1 MAKYTEQFGEWLKNH
16 SLPVIFNDIENLKD
30 LFILK
35 YIDCEI
41 GYETEWLFE
50 QKLIL
55 KANIVI
61 PEYKDR
67 IEALKTAKNKLFNL
81 TSVKTQDN
89 ANNTYNNG
97 EQVTKQV
104 ILPLN
109 EETAEPNSVT
119 TATPTINSDVRN
131 LTRTEE
137 LRPNEIKLQID
148 EIEKTSQ
155 FLMNKLLGEFKN
167 LFMGVY

>member
-16 SLPVIFNDIENLKD
+16 SLPDIFNDIENLKD

-67 IEALKTAKNKLFNL
+67 INALKTAKNKLFNL
-81 TSVKTQDN
+81 TSIKTQDN

-119 TATPTINSDVRN
+119 TATPTINSDIRN

>member
-16 SLPVIFNDIENLKD
+16 SLPDIFNEIENLKD

-61 PEYKDR
+61 PEYKDH
-67 IEALKTAKNKLFNL
+67 INALKTAKNKLFNL

-89 ANNTYNNG
+89 ATNTYNNG

>member
-16 SLPVIFNDIENLKD
+16 SLPVIFNEIDNFKD

-55 KANIVI
+55 KSNIVI

-67 IEALKTAKNKLFNL
+67 IDALKTAENKLFNL
-81 TSVKTQDN
+81 TSIKTQDS

-109 EETAEPNSVT
+109 EESGEPNSVT
-119 TATPTINSDVRN
+119 TATPTINSDERN
-131 LTRTEE
+131 LTRIED
-137 LRPNEIKLQID
+137 LRPNDLKLQID
-148 EIEKTSQ
+148 ELEKTKQ
-155 FLMNKLLGEFKN
+155 FLMDKLLGEFKN

>member
-16 SLPVIFNDIENLKD
+16 SLPVIFDEIENLKD

-67 IEALKTAKNKLFNL
+67 IQALKTAELYPL
-81 TSVKTQDN
+81 QTVCL
-89 ANNTYNNG
+89 
-97 EQVTKQV
+97 QVHS
-104 ILPLN
+104 P
-109 EETAEPNSVT
+109 
-119 TATPTINSDVRN
+119 
-131 LTRTEE
+131 
-137 LRPNEIKLQID
+137 
-148 EIEKTSQ
+148 
-155 FLMNKLLGEFKN
+155 FLLLLVGF
-167 LFMGVY
+167 

>member
-16 SLPVIFNDIENLKD
+16 SLPDIFNEIENLKD

-67 IEALKTAKNKLFNL
+67 IQALKTAENKLFNL
-81 TSVKTQDN
+81 ANIKTQDN

-104 ILPLN
+104 VLPLN
-109 EETAEPNSVT
+109 EESAEPNSVT
-119 TATPTINSDVRN
+119 TATPTINSDERSA
-131 LTRTEE
+131 TRVED
-137 LRPNEIKLQID
+137 LRPADLKIQID
-148 EIEKTSQ
+148 EIERTRK
-155 FLMNKLLGEFKN
+155 FLMDKLLGEFKN

>member
-16 SLPVIFNDIENLKD
+16 SLPDIFNEIENLKD

-50 QKLIL
+50 RKLIL

-67 IEALKTAKNKLFNL
+67 INALKTAKNKLFNL
-81 TSVKTQDN
+81 TSIKTQDN

-119 TATPTINSDVRN
+119 TATPTINSDIRN

>member
-16 SLPVIFNDIENLKD
+16 SLPVIFDEIESLKD

-61 PEYKDR
+61 P
-67 IEALKTAKNKLFNL
+67 NN
-81 TSVKTQDN
+81 N
-89 ANNTYNNG
+89 AYSLSRNMLAETIP
-97 EQVTKQV
+97 TK
-104 ILPLN
+104 PF
-109 EETAEPNSVT
+109 TPSVT
-119 TATPTINSDVRN
+119 RVLVR
-131 LTRTEE
+131 
-137 LRPNEIKLQID
+137 
-148 EIEKTSQ
+148 
-155 FLMNKLLGEFKN
+155 
-167 LFMGVY
+167 